1 MVSQKIMDCPFIG
14 FYVESNLPTFHLIAQ
29 ISNIW
34 TAINKSFED
43 EKGEKLNLQ
52 TFSWTN
58 LDVT

>member
-34 TAINKSFED
+34 IAINKSFED

-52 TFSWTN
+52 TFS
-58 LDVT
+58 